1 VAGVPGHAS
10 RLRVT
15 AAAVVADTHILVWYV
30 AAQGLSQPA
39 VLALDAA
46 TAADEP
52 IYVSA
57 ISLLEL
63 VYLAESLRLTAEQV
77 RLVDETLRA
86 EDSAF
91 EVYPVDERVARA
103 VAEIP
108 RADVPDP
115 QDRVIGATARVLG
128 APLVTKD
135 RALRACPAVTTIW

>member
-1 VAGVPGHAS
+1 
-10 RLRVT
+10 
-15 AAAVVADTHILVWYV
+15 V

-77 RLVDETLRA
+77 RLVDEALRA

-108 RADVPDP
+108 RADVPNP
-115 QDRVIGATARVLG
+115 QDRVIGATALVLG